1 MRKPRILYLVQL
13 PPPIHGASEMNRM
26 VVESEVVNAGFEK
39 RVIPLDFSSKLSQLQ
54 RFSLAKVIKAVAIF
68 FRLISCLIAF
78 RPRIVYFSMVPFGPL
93 LLRDGVYLLLIR
105 IFGANP
111 VIHLHRPG
119 LDRVSP
125 TKISLL
131 IYKNLFRNC
140 KVIHLSPLLV
150 ERELIPLGLDRVN
163 LFSFPNWVDFN
174 PTQKAVN
181 KNPKTI
187 LFFSNLY
194 PHKGFFKLMEAF
206 SLIAGKYP
214 ELILTIAGN
223 SPDSTLPQRISEH
236 AEYLNLNDRITYI
249 GGVEKEDREAVYH
262 NADVFVL
269 PSESEYFP
277 LVILEA
283 MLAGV
288 PVICTGKENIG
299 CYFKDGVDIAYLTN
313 NPSVKEI
320 ADKLKLTIDD
330 YELRVTLADNAFLT
344 VSKTNGQGL
353 YQIRS
358 LFMDCG
364 VLD

>member
-26 VVESEVVNAGFEK
+26 VVESEVVNAGFER

-54 RFSLAKVIKAVAIF
+54 RFSLVKVVKAVAIL
-68 FRLISCLIAF
+68 FRLIYCLIAF

-93 LLRDGVYLLLIR
+93 LLRDGIYLLLIR
-105 IFGANP
+105 IFGAKP

-119 LDRVSP
+119 LDRVAP
-125 TKISLL
+125 TKINLL
-131 IYKNLFRNC
+131 VYKNLFRNC

-150 ERELIPLGLDRVN
+150 ERELIPLGLDRLN
-163 LFSFPNWVDFN
+163 LFSFPNSVDFN
-174 PTQKAVN
+174 PVLKVVSKDP
-181 KNPKTI
+181 KNI

-206 SLIAGKYP
+206 SLIADKYP
-214 ELILTIAGN
+214 ELTLTVAGN
-223 SPDSTLPQRISEH
+223 SPDPTLPQRIIDL
-236 AEYLNLNDRITYI
+236 AESLNLKDRITYI
-249 GGVEKEDREAVYH
+249 GGLAKEDREAVYR
-262 NADVFVL
+262 NADIFVL

-299 CYFKDGVDIAYLTN
+299 CYFEDGVDVAYLVN

-320 ADKLKLTIDD
+320 ADKLLLTLD
-330 YELRVTLADNAFLT
+330 DNALRSALAESAFLK
-344 VSKTNGQGL
+344 VSTINGEGL
-353 YQIRS
+353 KQMRL
-358 LFMDCG
+358 LFMDCIA
-364 VLD
+364 